1 MRWAVVRAF
10 AAAMVVLGLFG
21 HIFELRAFQ
30 LPDFQLR
37 GFHPRAFREDAKKA
51 SEEKVYKIGGD
62 VKAPQLIHSPQPDTE
77 GISNKRLSG
86 FVKIFL
92 LVTKEGLPKDLKV
105 ISGIDKEVDQRALDA
120 VKQWRFK
127 PATKDNQPVTV
138 EATIELK
145 FHLL

>member
-10 AAAMVVLGLFG
+10 AAAMVVIGLFG
-21 HIFELRAFQ
+21 HMFELRGFE
-30 LPDFQLR
+30 LYRFELR
-37 GFHPRAFREDAKKA
+37 GVELRDEDAKKA
-51 SEEKVYKIGGD
+51 PEEKVYKIGGD
-62 VKAPQLIHSPQPDTE
+62 VKAPQLIHSTE
-77 GISNKRLSG
+77 PNTDGISNKRLDG

-92 LVTKEGLPKDLKV
+92 LVTKEGLPKNLKV